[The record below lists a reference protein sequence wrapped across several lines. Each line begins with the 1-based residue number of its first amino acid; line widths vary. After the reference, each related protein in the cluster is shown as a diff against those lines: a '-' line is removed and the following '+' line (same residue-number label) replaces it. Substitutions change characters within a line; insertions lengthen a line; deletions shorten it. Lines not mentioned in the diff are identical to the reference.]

1 MVDINNNNYLN
12 NKNLSDIKKLRLMIK
27 KLIDDIIERR
37 DVIKSKYVEYVNQ
50 EYNDFFGLDSF
61 HFQNKIINLEFKY
74 LYKIYIILENRI
86 YGDFYKLISIINK
99 YLNKNICKD
108 KYIKIKPL
116 QHIKNYPIYK
126 DLEINE
132 KYDFNIISD
141 IHQDI
146 ILIIETSYD
155 IIKLNEADIVKLNK
169 KIEMGYNIDNYV
181 NNQKYKNKNLINTI
195 DFYQSNLNVFHKY
208 HNELLHNFKNKIVL
222 FHKQVIPNSKEIIK
236 KYTEELKIINTKDL
250 KSTDVID
257 KTSSL
262 DNLSDT
268 IEEDDDSVNEFS
280 DL

>member
-1 MVDINNNNYLN
+1 MNDINNNNFLN

-37 DVIKSKYVEYVNQ
+37 NVIKSKYVEYVNQ
-50 EYNDFFGLDSF
+50 EYNDYFGLDSF

-99 YLNKNICKD
+99 YLNENISKD

-155 IIKLNEADIVKLNK
+155 IIKLNEADIVNLNK
-169 KIEMGYNIDNYV
+169 KLEMGYNIDNYV

-195 DFYQSNLNVFHKY
+195 DFYQSNLDVFHKY

-236 KYTEELKIINTKDL
+236 KHTEEIKNINTKDL
-250 KSTDVID
+250 KSEDVIG
-257 KTSSL
+257 KESSL

-268 IEEDDDSVNEFS
+268 REDDDDS
-280 DL
+280 DGGFTDL